1 LQGADQ
7 VRRIYLDHA
16 ATTPAHPEVAEAV
29 LRYLTGAFGN
39 PSTAY
44 SFGQEAKRALEEARE
59 KVAALI
65 GAAPEEVFFTSGGTE
80 SDNWALRGAAYA
92 HAQKGRHIIT
102 SSIEH
107 HAILDVCRLLEA
119 DGFRI
124 TYLPVDGYGLVDPD
138 EVRRAITP
146 ETILISVMHA
156 NNEIGT
162 IEPIAEIAGV
172 AREAGV
178 CFHTDAVQTVG
189 HLPVDVNEL
198 GVDLL
203 SIAAHKLYG
212 PKGVGAL
219 YIRNGT
225 RMPPLIVGGAQ
236 ERGMRAGTENVAGI
250 VGFGKAA
257 EIAGRE
263 MPAVIPRLR
272 QLRDRL
278 IEGLTQNIPGVHLN
292 GHPEQRLPQNVN
304 VTVEGVEGEAV
315 VMALD
320 QEGIAVSTGSAC
332 GTGAA
337 EPSHVILALGVP
349 PEQARGAVRLTLGR
363 HTTAEDIERVLEVFP
378 RIIGRLRTVAGR
390 RSARECTG
398 CG

>member
-1 LQGADQ
+1 MK
-7 VRRIYLDHA
+7 RIYLDQA
-16 ATTPAHPEVAEAV
+16 ATTPAHPEVAEAM

-44 SFGQEAKRALEEARE
+44 SFGQEAKRALDEARE

-65 GAAPEEVFFTSGGTE
+65 GAAPKEVFFTSGGTE

-92 HAQKGRHIIT
+92 PAQNGRHIIT

-107 HAILDVCRLLEA
+107 HAILDVCRLLEE

-124 TYLPVDGYGLVDPD
+124 TYLPVDGHGLVDPD
-138 EVRRAITP
+138 ERRAITP

-156 NNEIGT
+156 NNEVAT
-162 IEPIAEIAGV
+162 IEPVAEIAGV
-172 AREAGV
+172 TREAGV

-212 PKGVGAL
+212 PKGMGAL

-225 RMPPLIVGGAQ
+225 RMAPLMVGGAQ

-263 MPAVIPRLR
+263 TPAAIPRLR
-272 QLRDRL
+272 HLRDRL
-278 IEGLTQNIPGVHLN
+278 IEGLTQNIPGVRLN
-292 GHPEQRLPQNVN
+292 GHPERRLPENVN
-304 VTVEGVEGEAV
+304 VSVKGVEGEAV

-337 EPSHVILALGVP
+337 EPSHVILALGVF

-390 RSARECTG
+390 RSARECSG

>member
-1 LQGADQ
+1 MK
-7 VRRIYLDHA
+7 RIYLDQA
-16 ATTPAHPEVAEAV
+16 ATTPAHLEVAEAM

-44 SFGQEAKRALEEARE
+44 SFGQEAKRALDEARE

-65 GAAPEEVFFTSGGTE
+65 GAAPKEVFFTSGGTE

-92 HAQKGRHIIT
+92 PAQNGRHIIT

-107 HAILDVCRLLEA
+107 HAILDVCRLLEE

-124 TYLPVDGYGLVDPD
+124 TYLPVDGHGLVDPD
-138 EVRRAITP
+138 ERRAITP

-156 NNEIGT
+156 NNEVAT
-162 IEPIAEIAGV
+162 IEPVAEIAGV
-172 AREAGV
+172 TREAGV

-212 PKGVGAL
+212 PKGMGAL

-225 RMPPLIVGGAQ
+225 RMAPLMVGGAQ

-263 MPAVIPRLR
+263 TPAAIPRLR
-272 QLRDRL
+272 HLRDRL
-278 IEGLTQNIPGVHLN
+278 IEGLTQNIPGVRLN
-292 GHPEQRLPQNVN
+292 GHPERRLPENVN
-304 VTVEGVEGEAV
+304 VSVKGVEGEAV

-337 EPSHVILALGVP
+337 EPSHVILALGVF

-390 RSARECTG
+390 RSARECSG